1 MEKVVIKTRELC
13 TGKEEVFTLNKS
25 HIVFFKKV
33 GDEYVIV
40 MSSGDKF
47 YGTVV
52 EGSL

>member
-1 MEKVVIKTRELC
+1 MDKIVIKTRDLY
-13 TGKEEVFTLNKS
+13 TGAEEVFTLNKS
-25 HIVFFKKV
+25 HIAFFKKV

-47 YGTVV
+47 YGTI

>member
-1 MEKVVIKTRELC
+1 MDKVVIKTRDLC

-25 HIVFFKKV
+25 HIAFFKKV

-47 YGTVV
+47 YGTI